1 MPGRVGP
8 NRGTPWISD
17 GELHIER
24 EDTETTLQVGSEEWF
39 AWLSE
44 ASGFY
49 VMHPVGNFFCRKE
62 RSVRRG
68 RPYWSAHR
76 RLHGKV
82 YRAYIGHDEAV
93 TSDALDMVA
102 ERLAQ
107 QIAESEAPARQPPVQ
122 EVKTRARARSSPREA
137 LNDALTAVERLT
149 DTAERVVALAGQPV
163 DAALADDARQGAAEG
178 RRVLRLYGNQKHKIK
193 A

>member
-68 RPYWSAHR
+68 RPYWSTHR

-93 TSDALDMVA
+93 TGDALDAVA

-107 QIAESEAPARQPPVQ
+107 QTAESEAPARQPPVQ
-122 EVKTRARARSSPREA
+122 EIKTRARVGFSEREA
-137 LNDALTAVERLT
+137 LNDTLTAVERLT

-163 DAALADDARQGAAEG
+163 DAALAEDARQGAAEG
-178 RRVLRLYGNQKHKIK
+178 RRVLRLYRNEKPKVK